1 MSDCRSGSRIWHGLA
16 GLSAAAIISPMLI
29 TFLDINA
36 CKAVVIAL
44 GYGQT
49 QGVPHKSKSIE
60 EVTNVNGEISEWF
73 KKSVEFVLLAPT
85 AMKEQKLTLSLEA
98 ALSPQPPK
106 PASMQK
112 QTLAL

>member
-1 MSDCRSGSRIWHGLA
+1 MAWA
-16 GLSAAAIISPMLI
+16 GRTAAAAIISPMLI

-44 GYGQT
+44 GYSQT

-98 ALSPQPPK
+98 ALSPPPPK